1 MITTNEGLQQAYNT
15 VINNVHNALTTLG
28 MSEKWANSID
38 NFVILVLIVGVAL
51 LANVICEKIILRS
64 ISRLVKQTK
73 ATWDDVVFNERV
85 ISHISRL
92 VAPIIIYVAI
102 PVAFPDAADQ
112 GMLELLRR
120 LCYVYIAITMILVI
134 NSLLGAIHIVYSSKE
149 KYKDKP
155 LKGLFQTA
163 QVILFFLGAIWVVS
177 ILLDK
182 EVGKLL
188 AGLGAS
194 AAVLMLV
201 FKDSI
206 MGVVS
211 GIQLTANNML
221 KVGDWITMPK
231 YGADGTVIEVTLN
244 TVKVQ
249 NFDNTITTIPPY
261 MLVSDS
267 FQNWQGMQ
275 DSPGRRV
282 KRSINIDMNSVR
294 FCTPEM
300 LAKFRR
306 IHLLH
311 DYVDDTEKNISAY
324 NEGHHV
330 DSTVTVNGRRQT
342 NLGVFRAYLVNYL
355 NNLPTVNHDLTCMVR
370 QLQPTATGIPIEL
383 YFFTSNKE
391 WVIYEGIQADV
402 FDHVLAIVPEFGLRV
417 FQNLSG
423 ADLGKLKKES

>member
-1 MITTNEGLQQAYNT
+1 MNDFLKDGYDTLIGN
-15 VINNVHNALTTLG
+15 IHDALLAMG
-28 MSEKWANSID
+28 MSAQWADIID
-38 NFVILVLIVGVAL
+38 NFVILLIIVIVAL
-51 LANVICEKIILRS
+51 LANLVCEKIILRG
-64 ISRLVKQTK
+64 ISKLVKRSR
-73 ATWDDVVFNERV
+73 ATWDDIVFNERV
-85 ISHISRL
+85 IARASRL
-92 VAPIIIYVAI
+92 VAPVIIYVAI
-102 PVAFPDAADQ
+102 PMAFPDAADQ
-112 GMLELLRR
+112 GLLDLLRR
-120 LCYVYIAITMILVI
+120 LCLIYITVVVIQLI
-134 NSLLGAIHIVYSSKE
+134 NSLLSAIHLVYSAKE

-163 QVILFFLGAIWVVS
+163 QVILICLGIILVVS

-182 EVGKLL
+182 QVGALL

-231 YGADGTVIEVTLN
+231 YGADGTVIEVSLN

-249 NFDNTITTIPPY
+249 NFDNTIVTIPPY

-282 KRSINIDMNSVR
+282 KRSINIDMNSVH

-306 IHLLH
+306 IHLLS
-311 DYVDDTEKNISAY
+311 DYVDSTEKTITAF

-330 DSTVTVNGRRQT
+330 DNSELVNGRRQT

-370 QLQPTATGIPIEL
+370 QLQPTATGIPVEL
-383 YFFTSNKE
+383 YFFTLNKD

-402 FDHVLAIVPEFGLRV
+402 FDHVLAIVPEFGLQI

-423 ADLGKLKKES
+423 ADLGKLKN